1 MGVSLL
7 FHILNTN
14 ISTKDIG
21 TVLIFL
27 NFEIVIALEESEAA
41 GRVVAGLARVV
52 LLIG

>member
-1 MGVSLL
+1 MNERFITVSN
-7 FHILNTN
+7 FKYKYFYKIY
-14 ISTKDIG
+14 

-41 GRVVAGLARVV
+41 GRVVAGLAHVV